1 MKLNERQKAFCEYYA
16 ASFNATESAKKAGYS
31 QKTAYSIGQENL
43 KKPEIQKY
51 LAELTEKIKSSRIAT
66 LEEVYEYLS
75 ETMRDGAEERKE
87 RTKAAQLLMT
97 SLERKASQDDGSDRE
112 KLDDLCAAIS
122 DIARGGDNG

>member
-1 MKLNERQKAFCEYYA
+1 MTEKQKLFCEEYLIDL
-16 ASFNATESAKKAGYS
+16 NATQAALRAGYS
-31 QKTAYSIGQENL
+31 EKTAYSIGNENL

-51 LAELTEKIKSSRIAT
+51 LAELTEKMKSSRIAT

-97 SLERKASQDDGSDRE
+97 SLERKAPQDDGNDRE
-112 KLDDLCAAIS
+112 KLDELCAAIS

>member
-51 LAELTEKIKSSRIAT
+51 LAELTETAKSSRIAT
-66 LEEVYEYLS
+66 I
-75 ETMRDGAEERKE
+75 ER
-87 RTKAAQLLMT
+87 LLKN
-97 SLERKASQDDGSDRE
+97 RKP
-112 KLDDLCAAIS
+112 DLILVKS
-122 DIARGGDNG
+122 GRLIYS

>member
-51 LAELTEKIKSSRIAT
+51 LAELTEKMKSSRIAT

-75 ETMRDGAEERKE
+75 ETMRDGVEERKE

-97 SLERKASQDDGSDRE
+97 SLERKAPQDDGNDRE
-112 KLDDLCAAIS
+112 KLDELCAAIS

>member
-51 LAELTEKIKSSRIAT
+51 LAELTEKMKSSRIAT

-75 ETMRDGAEERKE
+75 ETMRDGIVERKE

-97 SLERKASQDDGSDRE
+97 SLERKAPQDDGNDRE

>member
-51 LAELTEKIKSSRIAT
+51 LAELTDKIKSSRIAT

-97 SLERKASQDDGSDRE
+97 SLERKAPQDDGTERA
-112 KLDDLCAAIS
+112 KLDDLCERLEKYA
-122 DIARGGDNG
+122 GGEQDE

>member
-75 ETMRDGAEERKE
+75 ETMRDGEEERKE

-97 SLERKASQDDGSDRE
+97 SLERKAPQDDGNDRD
-112 KLDDLCAAIS
+112 KLDELCAAIS

>member
-51 LAELTEKIKSSRIAT
+51 LAELTEKMKSSRIAT

-97 SLERKASQDDGSDRE
+97 SLERKAPQDDGNDRE
-112 KLDDLCAAIS
+112 KLDELCAAIS

>member
-16 ASFNATESAKKAGYS
+16 SSFNATESAKKAGYS

-51 LAELTEKIKSSRIAT
+51 LAELTEKMKSSRIAT

-75 ETMRDGAEERKE
+75 ETMRDGIVERKE

-97 SLERKASQDDGSDRE
+97 SLERKAPQDDGSDRE

-122 DIARGGDNG
+122 DIAKGGDNG